1 MQKLRLIGKVIS
13 KTNLVMAV
21 AGAVVIVLLM
31 FYNLVGTLSRYFAR
45 MPVPGV
51 TEISGYL
58 LAFIVFMGLPYTLEQ
73 GGHIH
78 VDTFVKYLGPRKQQ
92 IARALSALFVA
103 FVGFFF
109 CWKGF
114 DLSLSKIN
122 VVSSSELEI
131 WLFPFY
137 LVVPVGSLLLLV
149 QSLKSLFL
157 CWREMWQNQE

>member
-1 MQKLRLIGKVIS
+1 MQKWSLIGKVIS
-13 KTNLVMAV
+13 KINLVMAI
-21 AGAVVIVLLM
+21 AGGTVIVLLM
-31 FYNLVGTLSRYFAR
+31 LYNLTGTFMRYFAR

-58 LAFIVFMGLPYTLEQ
+58 LAFVVFMGLPYTLEK

-92 IARALSALFVA
+92 AARAVSALFVA

-114 DLSLSKIN
+114 ALSLSKFN
-122 VVSSSELEI
+122 VVSSSELQL

-137 LVVPVGSLLLLV
+137 LVVPVGSLLLFF
-149 QSLKSLFL
+149 QSLRTFFAAIRQLRS
-157 CWREMWQNQE
+157 N